1 MGPRRCLRKSVLIRH
16 PHSWGPGGGIES
28 DIARPTRREDY
39 EQTEGGQ
46 GEIQRGRRGE
56 REREGEL
63 REIERTN
70 TRKKQRERE
79 RDKKQSTACR
89 AVFACAVGAVLEP

>member
-46 GEIQRGRRGE
+46 GGIQRGRRGE

-63 REIERTN
+63 PREIERTN
-70 TRKKQRERE
+70 ARKREKERE
-79 RDKKQSTACR
+79 QSTGCR
-89 AVFACAVGAVLEP
+89 AVFVCAVGAVLEP